1 MKSLHSRMIA
11 CLLICAVGVTCGA
24 CGNSTKKEESSL
36 TPEEASSLYSD
47 MKQDMKFTILDNS
60 TGSAMSATDATESG
74 NASSNGGQTATSYV
88 VVTDA
93 AGEPVTD
100 ANGETV
106 TEAVV
111 VESGSNGGNSS
122 SGNTSNGGNSG
133 NASNSGN
140 SNGSDGNSSN
150 GGNSSTNGGSSYTP
164 SMKTFQGYW
173 MDMSLGEDYVFNGDF
188 IDITFRVK
196 DDAPDGNYEV
206 SGGSCDFAN
215 YAAKSVKAD
224 FIPACITVGDATPE
238 STGSAQSGTFTISG
252 DSVQAKQG
260 DEVTVRFS
268 ISDNPGLVALIFQAR
283 FDSNALEYVS
293 AVVGDDCSDII
304 SLETN

>member
-74 NASSNGGQTATSYV
+74 DASSNGGQTATSYV

-111 VESGSNGGNSS
+111 VEGGSNGGNSS
-122 SGNTSNGGNSG
+122 SGNT
-133 NASNSGN
+133 
-140 SNGSDGNSSN
+140 SN

>member
-1 MKSLHSRMIA
+1 
-11 CLLICAVGVTCGA
+11 
-24 CGNSTKKEESSL
+24 
-36 TPEEASSLYSD
+36 
-47 MKQDMKFTILDNS
+47 
-60 TGSAMSATDATESG
+60 
-74 NASSNGGQTATSYV
+74 
-88 VVTDA
+88 
-93 AGEPVTD
+93 
-100 ANGETV
+100 
-106 TEAVV
+106 
-111 VESGSNGGNSS
+111 
-122 SGNTSNGGNSG
+122 
-133 NASNSGN
+133 
-140 SNGSDGNSSN
+140 
-150 GGNSSTNGGSSYTP
+150 
-164 SMKTFQGYW
+164 MKTFQGYW